1 MVMTIFA
8 QHGWDTRQVNL
19 SNAFVQ
25 DTLKEEVYV
34 EMPAMFPDKNTNSQ

>member
-1 MVMTIFA
+1 MTIFA

-19 SNAFVQ
+19 SNAFVK